1 MLNKI
6 FKNIWDTLIY
16 LIYPPVCP
24 FCKKI
29 VDERGQI
36 CDSCLEKIYRL
47 DNDKKFGE
55 VFIITKYREGTRNF
69 LRKLKFDNDV
79 EVLPAIKKV
88 LDEVKNNPKL
98 EKFISQ
104 AEIATFVPLHEKRL
118 QERGYNQTELI
129 FQDFFVEK
137 NLPSENFLIRHKS
150 TPKLYSYNPEERKK
164 IVQDAF
170 SLVEGVNIQGK
181 KILLVD
187 DIFTTGATV
196 TECAKVLK
204 DNGAEKI
211 FIMAFA
217 SDS

>member
-16 LIYPPVCP
+16 LIYPPICP

-47 DNDKKFGE
+47 DNDKNFGE

-79 EVLPAIKKV
+79 EVLPVIKKV

-118 QERGYNQTELI
+118 KERGYNQTELI

-137 NLPSENFLIRHKS
+137 NLPSENFLIRHKA

-170 SLVEGVNIQGK
+170 SLVDGVNVQGK

>member
-16 LIYPPVCP
+16 LIYPPICP

-79 EVLPAIKKV
+79 EVLPVIKKI

-170 SLVEGVNIQGK
+170 SLVEGVNVQGK